1 MVGSDG
7 DGFAVVSVWGATRAV
22 SSVASDGRAA
32 SSVVGVVLLVGLTVT
47 LAAAG
52 GAVLAFGSALD
63 EPPPRAA
70 FEASLDATDG
80 WPDGQLLRLVHES
93 GEPVPVEAVALVVE
107 LDRTGAR
114 ARLSGFPT
122 RRLTGENV
130 RGSDVFDS
138 GYAGVDGALDA
149 AHTDGEWTSGE
160 SASVRIAQGDLDV
173 RPGDQARITVV
184 YTRTNAILGRIEVT
198 AEED

>member
-1 MVGSDG
+1 MVGG
-7 DGFAVVSVWGATRAV
+7 
-22 SSVASDGRAA
+22 DGRAREA
-32 SSVVGVVLLVGLTVT
+32 GTGDARAGSTVVGVVLLVGLTVT

-52 GAVLAFGSALD
+52 GAFLAFGSALG
-63 EPPPRAA
+63 EPPPRVA

-80 WPDGQLLRLVHES
+80 WPDGQRLRLVHEA
-93 GEPVPVEAVALVVE
+93 GEPLPVETVALVVE

-130 RGSDVFDS
+130 RGSEVFDN

-149 AHTDGEWTSGE
+149 AHTDGEWASGE
-160 SASVRIAQGDLDV
+160 QTSVRIAQGDLDV
-173 RPGDQARITVV
+173 RPGDTGRVTVIH
-184 YTRTNAILGRIEVT
+184 TPTNAILGRIRVT
-198 AEED
+198 AGGV

>member
-1 MVGSDG
+1 MVGDDG
-7 DGFAVVSVWGATRAV
+7 G
-22 SSVASDGRAA
+22 GRARDA
-32 SSVVGVVLLVGLTVT
+32 EEVARATSSAGGDVRATSSVVGVVLLVGLTVT

-52 GAVLAFGSALD
+52 GAVLAFGSALG

-70 FEASLDATDG
+70 FGAGLDATDG
-80 WPDGQLLRLVHES
+80 WPEGQRLRIVHES
-93 GEPVPVEAVALVVE
+93 GEPVPVDEVALVVE

-130 RGSDVFDS
+130 RGSEVFDN

-149 AHTDGEWTSGE
+149 AHTNGEWASGE
-160 SASVRIAQGDLDV
+160 STSVRIAQGDLDV
-173 RPGDQARITVV
+173 RPGDHGRVTVV
-184 YTRTNAILGRIEVT
+184 HTPTNAVLGRIEVT
-198 AEED
+198 ARGL